1 MPCYVCLSLLL
12 LYSFLFLFLLSI
24 HFTIVVF
31 LAQTP
36 TTLWEENDHLVHLAE
51 SVAHVPL
58 LKRCFLAFS
67 G

>member
-1 MPCYVCLSLLL
+1 MRMVNGRRLSEKSLSDTALCVPVFTASVL
-12 LYSFLFLFLLSI
+12 IPHSFSCSW
-24 HFTIVVF
+24 
-31 LAQTP
+31 
-36 TTLWEENDHLVHLAE
+36 WEENDHLVHLAE

>member
-1 MPCYVCLSLLL
+1 
-12 LYSFLFLFLLSI
+12 LFLLSI

-36 TTLWEENDHLVHLAE
+36 TTLWEENDHLVHLDE

-58 LKRCFLAFS
+58 LKRCFEVFPERKGQSTRASFVITI
-67 G
+67 GV